1 MIHNPSAPP
10 GPLVPILAYEN
21 VDGAIRWLR
30 EAFGFTERFRT
41 PPGPGGAIH
50 HAQMA
55 VGSGAVILTARSSPH
70 LGDPGQNLFV
80 PVQDADAHCETSAR
94 FGARIILPPHDC
106 EFGERQYTAEDPG
119 GHRWTFS
126 QSIAAVNPESWG
138 AVVPAAT

>member
-1 MIHNPSAPP
+1 VIRNPSAPP
-10 GPLVPILAYEN
+10 GPLVPILSYEN
-21 VDGAIRWLR
+21 VAEAIRWLH

-41 PPGPGGAIH
+41 PPGPDGAIH

-55 VGSGAVILTARSSPH
+55 VESGAVILTSPH
-70 LGDPGQNLFV
+70 SGGAGQNLFV
-80 PVQDADAHCETSAR
+80 PVEDADAHCETSAR
-94 FGARIILPPHDC
+94 CGARIVLPPHNC

-138 AVVPAAT
+138 AVVPAAK